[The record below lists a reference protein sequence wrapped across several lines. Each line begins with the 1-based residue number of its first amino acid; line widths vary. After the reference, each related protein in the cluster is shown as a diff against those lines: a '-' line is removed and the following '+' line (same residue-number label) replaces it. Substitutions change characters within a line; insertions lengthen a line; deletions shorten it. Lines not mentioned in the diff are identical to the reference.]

1 MTPTLLEVGVFSYSG
16 YFMLKGHSMAIQ
28 WPLGSALTV
37 GLVQRQL
44 DGIVESLR
52 PFSIFVLAFGTSV
65 SELVKYPDVWG
76 LLMA

>member
-1 MTPTLLEVGVFSYSG
+1 MFSPILVISC
-16 YFMLKGHSMAIQ
+16 LRVIQ

-44 DGIVESLR
+44 DLNIESIR
-52 PFSIFVLAFGTSV
+52 PVSWSVLASSIPV
-65 SELVKYPDVWG
+65 LELVEYPGVWG